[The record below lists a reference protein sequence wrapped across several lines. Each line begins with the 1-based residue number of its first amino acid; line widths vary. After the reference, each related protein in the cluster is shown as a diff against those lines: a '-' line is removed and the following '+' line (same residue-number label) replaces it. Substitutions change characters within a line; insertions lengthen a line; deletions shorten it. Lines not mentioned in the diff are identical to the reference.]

1 MKMSS
6 MRFRLFKNKE
16 MPDVYWKVKALLLVA
31 FALGLL
37 LFALYNFSALFNTE
51 TPFIALQKNLR
62 RAERAYEQHDL
73 SRAIDKAYA
82 ARGFAITL
90 GDTDHIVEAVLLE
103 AKARLLLQDTAEG
116 TKLIQD
122 VITIAERDQ
131 KPLFRAKTYAAIM
144 EVYAKQGEYVKAITA
159 SKQVVFSYNN
169 AKDPEEAAR
178 LIMVLADKI
187 FVAEPTAALTAI
199 TLYEESLDIYKKN
212 MNYLMIGL
220 VRERMGA
227 ALLKTDQ
234 QKAISYYLDAMEV
247 YKSIDNNERRDAVY
261 KILDAIDPKI
271 LQQYYD

>member
-1 MKMSS
+1 